1 VTDRELYRSL
11 AGELEWKAISLPLSE
26 RKMLRGPRL
35 LLLLLLPS
43 SESDSMGR
51 LELWSGLEEYEAAAG
66 MSGDLGEKQRWIV
79 WAKWAF
85 YGRARVLRNGRK
97 YKLLVAF
104 ADCLAQY
111 WQRRRLQKDLEI
123 QHWTDFQFAISPT
136 FVLQYLVRP
145 DR

>member
-51 LELWSGLEEYEAAAG
+51 LELWSGLEEYEV
-66 MSGDLGEKQRWIV
+66 S
-79 WAKWAF
+79 
-85 YGRARVLRNGRK
+85 
-97 YKLLVAF
+97 
-104 ADCLAQY
+104 
-111 WQRRRLQKDLEI
+111 RRRNVGGFGGEATVNSVGQVSFLRPGSSSTKWPQVQI
-123 QHWTDFQFAISPT
+123 ISCICRLFGPILAKAT
-136 FVLQYLVRP
+136 SLKGSGNSALN
-145 DR
+145 